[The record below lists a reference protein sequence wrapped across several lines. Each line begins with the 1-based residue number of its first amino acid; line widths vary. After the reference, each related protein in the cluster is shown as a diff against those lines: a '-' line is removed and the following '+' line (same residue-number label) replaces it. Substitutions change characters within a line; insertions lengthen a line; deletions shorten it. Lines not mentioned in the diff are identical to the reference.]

1 MLCCQ
6 YNTFYII
13 FSETL
18 SPSLRVS
25 GEGVSTEQN
34 FSRVGDVIGAIPA
47 DPEHVRQRPDVH
59 AGIGVRSLHGK
70 RLTGVRLPV
79 REYANIIS
87 ARKRHAER
95 TFFSQKHATMKK
107 CKHTHTADKVSPGR
121 RLRSF
126 RNCLENHT
134 KTIVKTKHS
143 CRPPPR
149 PPRKNTPHHTATS
162 SLSEGTFKERKT
174 RFDTDNIYSL
184 L

>member
-1 MLCCQ
+1 MMNPILLLLWLVFHLTLLRSLGVSIDAHCVSFPPMLCCQ

-59 AGIGVRSLHGK
+59 AGIGIRPLHGK

-79 REYANIIS
+79 SEYANVVP

-95 TFFSQKHATMKK
+95 TFFRQKHATMKK
-107 CKHTHTADKVSPGR
+107 CKHTHTQR
-121 RLRSF
+121 
-126 RNCLENHT
+126 
-134 KTIVKTKHS
+134 
-143 CRPPPR
+143 
-149 PPRKNTPHHTATS
+149 
-162 SLSEGTFKERKT
+162 T
-174 RFDTDNIYSL
+174 RFRPAGGCVRFETA
-184 L
+184 